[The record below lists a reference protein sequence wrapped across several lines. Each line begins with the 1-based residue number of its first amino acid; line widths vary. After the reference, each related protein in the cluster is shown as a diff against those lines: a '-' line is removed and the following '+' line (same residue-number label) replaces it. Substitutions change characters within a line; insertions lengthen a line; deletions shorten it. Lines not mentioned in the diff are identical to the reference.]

1 MLVRK
6 EWFCDDAASVTP
18 KESRTATTSHLNWS
32 LSMLRGLGAPPGSP
46 VGSSQSCAMQGLVAT
61 SASGIGGPV
70 PVVGIIQQTLR
81 TFVEI
86 VKKRSN
92 DKFDVGFRMGP
103 FGHGDEGKKNA
114 IDTIKAF
121 AADKNTGGGA
131 HGARLDG
138 NRKPSETRGAQ
149 QGLSCAGRSG
159 TYVPSGTGAREC
171 TSAKCGCPWKVWLE
185 EAVEGWVVNQMPVAC
200 AGANGTHGGTHPL
213 ATSLAEANA
222 QSSLRGVPQP
232 GPLHDL
238 ATILQAAGQSAK
250 QINHTLKSYADGL
263 GVPVTWTYVTVSPRR
278 LCAPSAPSLRAS
290 ALSLR
295 AVRAVSPRRLS
306 APSAPSLRA
315 VSLRRLRLRAP
326 FAPSAPSL
334 GAVCVRRP
342 RRLRRALRA
351 VSGAPFAPSPR
362 ALQTASARPPRR
374 LRRAFRAV
382 SARPLRRLRRAFR
395 AVSARPQRALRAP
408 SAPSPRA
415 HRTVFAPSA
424 PSVPS
429 RPRTLRASA
438 APRRDVGQ
446 FKKTH

>member
-1 MLVRK
+1 
-6 EWFCDDAASVTP
+6 
-18 KESRTATTSHLNWS
+18 
-32 LSMLRGLGAPPGSP
+32 
-46 VGSSQSCAMQGLVAT
+46 MQGLVAT

-92 DKFDVGFRMGP
+92 DKFDVGFPMGP

-131 HGARLDG
+131 HGVRLDG

-238 ATILQAAGQSAK
+238 ATILQAAGQSVK

-295 AVRAVSPRRLS
+295 AVRAVSPRRLRRL
-306 APSAPSLRA
+306 SAPSLRA
-315 VSLRRLRLRAP
+315 VSA
-326 FAPSAPSL
+326 
-334 GAVCVRRP
+334 RRP
-342 RRLRRALRA
+342 RRLSALSPGAVSARRPPRPRRALRA
-351 VSGAPFAPSPR
+351 VSSAPSAPSPR
-362 ALQTASARPPRR
+362 ALHAASARPPRR
-374 LRRAFRAV
+374 LA
-382 SARPLRRLRRAFR
+382 
-395 AVSARPQRALRAP
+395 AP
-408 SAPSPRA
+408 SAPSPARLPRRLRA
-415 HRTVFAPSA
+415 PTAPS
-424 PSVPS
+424 S
-429 RPRTLRASA
+429 RPPRPPRPPCPHAPAPFAHPRLRE
-438 APRRDVGQ
+438 G
-446 FKKTH
+446 T